1 MTKRN
6 RILAWASAL
15 VLFMASGIQ
24 ILAQNSGRSLGFVAG
39 FDAEEEIVSLGTAI
53 VLKGEDGTANVY
65 SLDNV
70 LSNDAAAY
78 ALVTAE
84 NAYNL
89 ELSGTV
95 DEWNLLEWTAP
106 DAHDDPAAL
115 FVASAVQDQSAEL
128 VYLNQDGET
137 QMTDVTIRDVDMDGL
152 LPTLSVEGL
161 PAQEAIYP
169 AVILD
174 GDGSCLGIVL
184 SSNRVWAPFVE
195 EDTFYGTGHGRP
207 DSGGSESGSPGGLGS
222 GGSGGGG
229 LKSLGLGDYWKYILI
244 GAVLGIVIVAAVFVN
259 RGKKKKAAPVSD
271 SLPNPAP
278 ASSSIPNPV
287 HVQDVPEVV
296 PLMPDA
302 SVPKQEVFRL
312 VAFGGYMNGRIYPID
327 SNEITFGR
335 DASST
340 VRFPADAKGVSRVHC
355 KLFWQNGTLMLM
367 DCGSSYG
374 TFTTEGKLQPMR
386 PVPIKYGDVFYIG
399 EKNNCFKIV

>member
-1 MTKRN
+1 MTNRK
-6 RILAWASAL
+6 RILAWAAAL
-15 VLFMASGIQ
+15 ILFMAASLQ
-24 ILAQNSGRSLGFVAG
+24 AFAHNSGRSLGYVAG
-39 FDAEEEIVSLGTAI
+39 FDAEGEIVSLGTAI
-53 VLKGEDGTANVY
+53 VLKREDGTANVY

-78 ALVTAE
+78 DLIIAE
-84 NAYNL
+84 DAYNL
-89 ELSGTV
+89 ELLAAA
-95 DEWNLLEWTAP
+95 DEWHLLEWTAP
-106 DAHDDPAAL
+106 GAYDDPAAL
-115 FVASAVQDQSAEL
+115 FLASAFQGQSAEL
-128 VYLNQDGET
+128 VYLKNGET
-137 QMTDVTIRDVDMDGL
+137 QTVGVTIRDVDMDGL
-152 LPTLSVEGL
+152 MPTLSVEGL
-161 PAQEAIYP
+161 PAQEAVYP
-169 AVILD
+169 AVILN
-174 GDGSCLGIVL
+174 GDGRCLGIAL

-195 EDTFYGTGHGRP
+195 EDNFYR
-207 DSGGSESGSPGGLGS
+207 SGQGGVEN
-222 GGSGGGG
+222 
-229 LKSLGLGDYWKYILI
+229 YWKYILV
-244 GAVLGIVIVAAVFVN
+244 GAVLGIVIAAAVLVN

-278 ASSSIPNPV
+278 AFSSIPNPV

-296 PLMPDA
+296 PLTPDA
-302 SVPKQEVFRL
+302 SVPKKEVFRL

-327 SNEITFGR
+327 SNKITFGR

-374 TFTTEGKLQPMR
+374 TFTTEGKLPPMR